1 MENPTASCQMSLLP
15 LKQQTT
21 NERSMCMNKYFMSID
36 LGTSSVRAFIADLEN
51 RVYYSEGENY
61 DVLIPRIGYAEQNPT
76 IWYEKA
82 VCAIKR
88 VLKNSGI
95 RPEDICAIGF
105 SGQMHGTIVVDE
117 ACQPLMNAIIWMDQ
131 RSGETLEEINSIAG
145 KEQITENIQNRM
157 AAGCMVGTLYWFKTR
172 KPELFSRIFRV
183 MLPKDYIKF
192 RLSGVI
198 ATDYSDAA
206 GSLAFNNRELCWA
219 KPLLEKLE
227 IDMEIMPECLPS
239 TAVVGHITQQA
250 AQETGLSTNTL
261 VINGGG
267 DSFMQAIGNGIIH
280 EGIFSSNIGTAGQI
294 STTIDSPNY
303 DKQLRSNTFAH
314 VLPGRWQLMG
324 GCLSGGISLN
334 WVAKQILQDMDYA
347 QVNQAVA
354 GCPAGCNGL
363 FFLPYLTGERTP
375 HMDSKARG
383 VFFGLTLD
391 HGRADMERAAMEGVA
406 YALKDCMN
414 VLLDVGA
421 KCNRIIAAGGGA
433 RSDIWLQIQADVF
446 ERDVYRSASA
456 EQACLGAAITAAV
469 GAGAYPD
476 FETACDRCVDSP
488 REVFHPQSKNVALY
502 RRLYPIYREI
512 YRKNKETFARI
523 DAEIHRR

>member
-1 MENPTASCQMSLLP
+1 
-15 LKQQTT
+15 
-21 NERSMCMNKYFMSID
+21 MNKYFMSVD

-61 DVLIPRIGYAEQNPT
+61 DVFIPRIGYAEQDPDM
-76 IWYEKA
+76 WYEKT
-82 VCAIKR
+82 VCAIRR
-88 VLKNSGI
+88 VLKHSGI
-95 RPEDICAIGF
+95 SPKEICAVAF

-117 ACQPLMNAIIWMDQ
+117 ARKPLMNAVIWMDQ
-131 RSGETLEEINSIAG
+131 RSGEALEEINKIVG
-145 KEQITENIQNRM
+145 KEKIVENIQNRM
-157 AAGCMVGTLYWFKTR
+157 SAGCMVGTLYWLKTR
-172 KPELFSRIFRV
+172 RPEVFSRIFRV

-206 GSLAFNNRELCWA
+206 GSLAFNNRDLCWA
-219 KPLLEKLE
+219 GPLLEKLG
-227 IDMEIMPECLPS
+227 IDMGIMPECLPS
-239 TAVVGHITQQA
+239 TAVVGHVTQRA
-250 AQETGLSTNTL
+250 AQETGLSENTL
-261 VINGGG
+261 VVNGGG

-280 EGIFSSNIGTAGQI
+280 KGVFSSNIGTAGQI
-294 STTIDSPNY
+294 STTVDSPDY
-303 DKQLRSNTFAH
+303 DRQLRANTFAH
-314 VLPGRWQLMG
+314 VVPGRWQLMG
-324 GCLSGGISLN
+324 GCLNGGISLK
-334 WVAKQILQDMDYA
+334 WIAKQILGDTDYT
-347 QVNQAVA
+347 QVNQAAA

-363 FFLPYLTGERTP
+363 FFLPYLAGERTP

-391 HGRADMERAAMEGVA
+391 HGRADMERAVMEGVA

-414 VLLDVGA
+414 VLLEAGA

-433 RSDIWLQIQADVF
+433 RSDIWLQIQANVF
-446 ERDVYRSASA
+446 ERDVYRSATV

-488 REVFHPQSKNVALY
+488 REVFHPQDKTAALY

-512 YRKNKETFARI
+512 YQKNKELFARI
-523 DAEIHRR
+523 DAEMHGE